1 MRLHNARADR
11 ILTGV
16 VLVLEL
22 VTIAILAVLVLG
34 ALAGLIVELV
44 GALQPPFLGGQE
56 LAGVLD
62 SVLALFVLIELLIS
76 AIAYVRGTDVLRRI
90 FEAVFVAIARKV
102 IALDV
107 TAASLTKAGAL
118 ALLLVATAVAA
129 LLVARSRERRPPP

>member
-34 ALAGLIVELV
+34 ALAGLILELV

-56 LAGVLD
+56 LARVLD

-102 IALDV
+102 IALDL
-107 TAASLTKAGAL
+107 TTASLTKAGAL